1 MPVLNTRRCGSG
13 LPLAARHL
21 VRQSRGELVPPPPL
35 HQPLWCRRTKRGQAA
50 AATTAAAAPAARTAW
65 LSLSVKRFG
74 LFAQGS
80 EELEHPAG
88 AAPPPRVAPLRLTS
102 VHCSNGRDSPPTH
115 WPWACHLA
123 HHSKASGPCLVLQV
137 LLSLQALVLVEQPY
151 FNEPGCE
158 GDAHTPA
165 GPNPKPKLF
174 KGAVCCTVL
183 RALCAAQCCVRCVR
197 YAACGERPPPAS
209 RCLLWF
215 GFSPCYGVCEQ
226 PERTDTAAQLQA
238 MLRQHDI
245 TKGPRC

>member
-1 MPVLNTRRCGSG
+1 MVQVCLSLLGTWSG
-13 LPLAARHL
+13 RAGENWCRLPLCT
-21 VRQSRGELVPPPPL
+21 SPFG
-35 HQPLWCRRTKRGQAA
+35 
-50 AATTAAAAPAARTAW
+50 AAAPNEGRQQPPPRSCSTSRAHHLAVSKCETIRSVRAGIRRTRP
-65 LSLSVKRFG
+65 SCRCC
-74 LFAQGS
+74 
-80 EELEHPAG
+80 
-88 AAPPPRVAPLRLTS
+88 PPPRVAPLRLTS
-102 VHCSNGRDSPPTH
+102 IHCSNGRDSPPTH

-226 PERTDTAAQLQA
+226 SERTDTAAQLQA